1 MKKLFVAL
9 MAVLMLAACGKQEA
23 PAQKSEADVMVMT
36 AEILNNTAEQ
46 LDKAATVD
54 EVIDAMVSMVA
65 GVDKM
70 EEELGALVDSLNYM
84 SEDDLYEKFPKEM
97 ELVEAANL
105 KFSDA
110 LAAKEEVMENIT
122 PEQQLKLIE
131 VLQSLE

>member
-1 MKKLFVAL
+1 
-9 MAVLMLAACGKQEA
+9 
-23 PAQKSEADVMVMT
+23 
-36 AEILNNTAEQ
+36 
-46 LDKAATVD
+46 
-54 EVIDAMVSMVA
+54 MVSMVA

>member
-9 MAVLMLAACGKQEA
+9 MAILVLGACGKQEA

>member
-9 MAVLMLAACGKQEA
+9 MAILVLGACGKQEA

-54 EVIDAMVSMVA
+54 EVIDAMASMVA

-70 EEELGALVDSLNYM
+70 EEELGALVDSLNCM

-110 LAAKEEVMENIT
+110 IAAKEEVMENIT

>member
-9 MAVLMLAACGKQEA
+9 MAILVLGACGKQEA

-54 EVIDAMVSMVA
+54 EVIDAMASMVA

>member
-9 MAVLMLAACGKQEA
+9 MAVLVLGACGKQEA

-54 EVIDAMVSMVA
+54 EVIDAMASMVA

-110 LAAKEEVMENIT
+110 IAAKEEVMENIT

>member
-9 MAVLMLAACGKQEA
+9 MAVLVLGACGKQEA

-54 EVIDAMVSMVA
+54 EVIDAMASMVA

>member
-1 MKKLFVAL
+1 MKKIFVAL
-9 MAVLMLAACGKQEA
+9 MAILVLGACGKQEA

-54 EVIDAMVSMVA
+54 EVIDAMASMVA

>member
-9 MAVLMLAACGKQEA
+9 MAILVLGACGKQEA

-54 EVIDAMVSMVA
+54 EVIDAMASMVA

-110 LAAKEEVMENIT
+110 IAAKEEVMENIT

>member
-1 MKKLFVAL
+1 
-9 MAVLMLAACGKQEA
+9 
-23 PAQKSEADVMVMT
+23 
-36 AEILNNTAEQ
+36 
-46 LDKAATVD
+46 
-54 EVIDAMVSMVA
+54 
-65 GVDKM
+65 
-70 EEELGALVDSLNYM
+70 M

-110 LAAKEEVMENIT
+110 IAAKEEVMENIT

>member
-1 MKKLFVAL
+1 
-9 MAVLMLAACGKQEA
+9 MAILVLGACGKQEA

-54 EVIDAMVSMVA
+54 EVIDAMASMVA